1 MEGTAPLKSIAT
13 LTMNPTI
20 DVSYDVG
27 CMRHTHKM
35 RTDNEW
41 YAPGGG
47 GINVA
52 RVFVRLGGNA
62 RCYYLSG
69 GATGPA
75 FDGLVDL
82 HQLVR
87 TRIPI
92 AGPTRVASAALERET
107 GKEYRFVPQ
116 GPRIAE
122 SEWRE
127 CLDRMAEAECGH
139 MVLSGS
145 LPPGVPHDFYAR
157 AAELLRLRGIGIVL
171 DSSGR
176 ALAAGIEAGGL
187 ALIKPSRGE
196 LQQYVGRPLAGA
208 NDIAKAAMSI
218 VEEGKAQLVAVTM
231 GHEGAVLARKE
242 GAMLLP
248 AVRIEAASA
257 VGAGDSFVAGMLFAL
272 TEGKDDMEAFR
283 FGLAAGS
290 AAVLRA
296 GANLAH
302 PEDIT
307 RLLARVETPRHL

>member
-1 MEGTAPLKSIAT
+1 MKSIAT
-13 LTMNPTI
+13 VTMNPTI

-27 CMRHTHKM
+27 TMRHTHKM

-52 RVFVRLGGNA
+52 RVFARLGGHA

-75 FDGLVDL
+75 LDGLIDL

-92 AGPTRVASAALERET
+92 AGSTRVASAVFEHDS
-107 GKEYRFVPQ
+107 GKEYRFVPK
-116 GPRIAE
+116 GPHVAE

-127 CLDRMAEAECGH
+127 CLDRLREAECDY

-145 LPPGVPHDFYAR
+145 LSPGVPDDFYAR
-157 AAELLRLRGIGIVL
+157 VVELLQPRGVQIVL
-171 DSSGR
+171 DSSGT

-187 ALIKPSRGE
+187 TLIKPSQGE
-196 LQQYVGRPLAGA
+196 LRAYVGSPMESVEEIG
-208 NDIAKAAMSI
+208 KAATAI
-218 VEEGKAQLVAVTM
+218 VEAGKARLVAVTM
-231 GHEGAVLARKE
+231 GHQGAVLARPE
-242 GAMLLP
+242 GPVFLP
-248 AVRIEAASA
+248 AVKIDAASA
-257 VGAGDSFVAGMLFAL
+257 VGAGDSFAAGMLFAL
-272 TEGKDDMEAFR
+272 AKGQDELEAFR
-283 FGLAAGS
+283 FGLAAGA

-296 GANLAH
+296 GAGLAH
-302 PEDIT
+302 PEDIE
-307 RLLARVETPRHL
+307 RLLARVQPL

>member
-1 MEGTAPLKSIAT
+1 MKSIAT

-27 CMRHTHKM
+27 RMRHTHKM

-52 RVFVRLGGNA
+52 RVFVRLGGHA

-75 FDGLVDL
+75 LDGLIDL

-92 AGPTRVASAALERET
+92 AGPTRVASAVFEHES
-107 GKEYRFVPQ
+107 GKEYRFVPK
-116 GPRIAE
+116 GPHVAE

-127 CLDRMAEAECGH
+127 CLELLAKAQCDC

-145 LPPGVPHDFYAR
+145 LSPGVPDDFYAR
-157 AAELLRLRGIGIVL
+157 AVELLRPRGIEIVL
-171 DSSGR
+171 DSSGA

-187 ALIKPSRGE
+187 ALVKPSQGE
-196 LQQYVGRPLAGA
+196 LRAYVGRPMESVEQIG
-208 NDIAKAAMSI
+208 KAAMAI
-218 VEEGKAQLVAVTM
+218 VEAGKAHLVAVTM
-231 GHEGAVLARKE
+231 GHEGAVLARKD
-242 GAMLLP
+242 GPVFLP

-257 VGAGDSFVAGMLFAL
+257 VGAGDSFVAGMVFAL
-272 TEGKDDMEAFR
+272 AKGENELEAFR
-283 FGLAAGS
+283 FGLAAGA

-296 GANLAH
+296 GAGLAH
-302 PEDIT
+302 PEDVE
-307 RLLARVETPRHL
+307 RLLARVQPL

>member
-1 MEGTAPLKSIAT
+1 MESIAT

-27 CMRHTHKM
+27 KMRHTHKM

-52 RVFVRLGGNA
+52 RVFVRLGGHA

-75 FDGLVDL
+75 LDGLIDR
-82 HQLVR
+82 HKLVR

-92 AGPTRVASAALERET
+92 TGPTRIASAVLERET

-116 GPRIAE
+116 GPCISE
-122 SEWRE
+122 GEWRE
-127 CLDRMAEAECGH
+127 CLDRLAEAECGY

-145 LPPGVPHDFYAR
+145 LPPGVPHNYYAR
-157 AAELLRLRGIGIVL
+157 VAGLLRPRGIEIVL
-171 DSSGR
+171 DSSGS

-187 ALIKPSRGE
+187 ALVKPSRGE
-196 LQQYVGRPLAGA
+196 LQQYVGRPLDGA
-208 NDIAKAAMSI
+208 DAIGKAAMKI
-218 VEEGKAQLVAVTM
+218 VEAGQARLVAVTM
-231 GHEGAVLARKE
+231 GREGAVLARKE
-242 GAMLLP
+242 GPVFLP
-248 AVRIEAASA
+248 APRIEAASA
-257 VGAGDSFVAGMLFAL
+257 VGAGDSFVAGMVFAL
-272 TEGKDDMEAFR
+272 ASGKDDLDAFR
-283 FGLAAGS
+283 FALASGS

-296 GANLAH
+296 GNALAH
-302 PEDIT
+302 PADIE
-307 RLLARVETPRHL
+307 RLLARIETR